1 MTIRNR
7 LTWLFLSLVA
17 IILLAAMTVVYL
29 LQSTYSQREFEQ
41 RLRDRAEVTGYIF
54 LEQDEL
60 RADAFRAFQQRY
72 LQALSNEVL
81 QIYDSNY
88 QVRFLEEDER
98 VQLSD
103 RLLARIVTDG
113 EVYFRIG
120 ARQAIG
126 LFYHDNQ
133 GDYIIVAAAENK
145 ANEARLENLAL
156 MLGLTFVGSLVVI
169 YVSGRLFA
177 GRALAPIA
185 AVNDQVDRIT
195 ARDLHLRVE
204 EGLGHERDE
213 ITRLS
218 RTFNRML
225 ERLEDSFESQSTFV
239 SNASHE
245 LRTPLTASIGEIQV
259 LLTRDRDPVAYREA
273 LTSVL
278 AELQQLK
285 TLINNLL
292 EFTQANPAN
301 VAGDE
306 IRLDELLSEAREA
319 MVPSQRARIH
329 LHLGELPADPAAL
342 EIMGN
347 RQLLVR
353 ALSNLLDN
361 ALKYSGE
368 EPVDVNFNYTSGQ
381 ISIQITDRGI
391 GISEKD
397 LRLIFQPFFRASNA
411 RGVVGHGVGLPLTRR
426 IVELHGGHV
435 HIHSHL
441 NNGTVAEVTL
451 LNKEAAEQA
460 NRTGLGVV
468 N

>member
-7 LTWLFLSLVA
+7 LTWLFLGLVA
-17 IILLAAMTVVYL
+17 VILLAAMTVVYL
-29 LQSTYSQREFEQ
+29 LQASYSRREFEQ

-72 LQALSNEVL
+72 LQALSNEIL
-81 QIYDSNY
+81 QIYDSRHR
-88 QVRFLEEDER
+88 VRFLEEDER
-98 VQLSD
+98 VHLSD
-103 RLLARIVTDG
+103 RLLARIVSEG
-113 EVYFRIG
+113 EVYFQIG

-126 LFYHDNQ
+126 LFYRDNQ

-169 YVSGRLFA
+169 YVAGHLFA

-185 AVNDQVDRIT
+185 AVNNQVDRIT

-204 EGLGHERDE
+204 EGLSHERDE
-213 ITRLS
+213 ITRLT

-245 LRTPLTASIGEIQV
+245 LRTPLTATIGEIQV
-259 LLTRDRDPVAYREA
+259 LLARDRDPAAYREA
-273 LTSVL
+273 LASVL

-292 EFTQANPAN
+292 EFTQADPASITH
-301 VAGDE
+301 DE

-319 MVPSQRARIH
+319 VAPALRPRVQIRLDA
-329 LHLGELPADPAAL
+329 LPADPAAL
-342 EIMGN
+342 EISGN

-353 ALSNLLDN
+353 ALTNLLDN
-361 ALKYSGE
+361 ALKYSGDA
-368 EPVDVNFNYTSGQ
+368 PVTIELHYAAGQ
-381 ISIQITDRGI
+381 TLIRVADQGI
-391 GISEKD
+391 GIAEKD
-397 LRLIFQPFFRASNA
+397 LQLIFQPFFRAGNA
-411 RGVVGHGVGLPLTRR
+411 RGVVGHGVGLPLARR
-426 IVELHGGHV
+426 IVELHGGQV
-435 HIHSHL
+435 RVASRL
-441 NNGTVAEVTL
+441 GVGTVAEVTL
-451 LNKEAAEQA
+451 PKNH
-460 NRTGLGVV
+460 
-468 N
+468 